1 MRVRTTKIDIF
12 IVCWPLNVDTL
23 EKQLFLKRDWH
34 WKLDLDGERQDGY
47 SVMVTP
53 YHRIEDNC
61 SLFCAV
67 AYGAYRRGRIPIEP
81 IQGWGYFPSLP
92 GESFLN
98 DIEIN

>member
-12 IVCWPLNVDTL
+12 IVCRPLNVDTL

-53 YHRIEDNC
+53 SVPIPWHTAHTVE
-61 SLFCAV
+61 
-67 AYGAYRRGRIPIEP
+67 GAYP
-81 IQGWGYFPSLP
+81 
-92 GESFLN
+92 
-98 DIEIN
+98 